1 MNKILLMV
9 FLGFILLVAGC
20 TEKPAEKPGIVNEAT
35 INHRTYGGFVM
46 QNMAIQEL
54 MINTTAVTLSYYSP
68 TYELTQRS
76 IKPLNAS
83 TREDLLQLFRD
94 NDFLEMNA
102 TYVPQPGQPVVT
114 DVGIVEISLLQKD
127 FNKTVKVDPYSQ
139 EYMPEDLKEIDQALV
154 DLKQYAL
161 TISAAE
167 AETIAEEW
175 IKNAPTYKYDGS
187 ELTLVNSVVMGS
199 FPEQYS
205 MTYSFISGHA
215 GYGNRS
221 GQMTAEVITDHTVN
235 IKMFQGLVTSAII
248 DGVWDEMNQQML
260 QNERILLQYP
270 NMPCNET
277 PWVKWYAEANI
288 QFFKAPTGSELIIAY
303 YSNVY
308 GIEVTDIAENTVDS
322 AQCSYTLKVIPADA
336 EAMKD
341 MGWQNT

>member
-1 MNKILLMV
+1 MNKILLILFV
-9 FLGFILLVAGC
+9 GFILFVAGC
-20 TEKPAEKPGIVNEAT
+20 AEKPAEKPGIANEAT
-35 INHRTYGGFVM
+35 IYHRTYGGFVM

-54 MINTTAVTLSYYSP
+54 MVNTTAVTLSYYSP
-68 TYELTQRS
+68 NYELTQRS
-76 IKPLNAS
+76 IKPLNTS
-83 TREDLLQLFRD
+83 TREGILQLFSD

-102 TYVPQPGQPVVT
+102 TYVPQQGQPIVT
-114 DVGIVEISLLQKD
+114 DVGTLEISLLQAD

-154 DLKQYAL
+154 DLKEYAL
-161 TISAAE
+161 SISAAE
-167 AETIAEEW
+167 AQTISEEW
-175 IKNAPTYKYDGS
+175 VKNAPTYKYDGS
-187 ELTLVNSVVMGS
+187 GLTLVNSVVMES
-199 FPEQYS
+199 FPQQYS

-221 GQMTAEVITDHTVN
+221 GQVTAEVMTDHTVN

-260 QNERILLQYP
+260 QNERILLRYP
-270 NMPCNET
+270 NVLCNET
-277 PWVKWYAEANI
+277 PWEKWYAEGNI

-308 GIEVTDIAENTVDS
+308 GIEVTDIAQDTVDS
-322 AQCSYTLKVIPADA
+322 GQCSYTLKVVPADA
-336 EAMKD
+336 EVMKD